1 MNRTAYG
8 AELPRPALVVAI
20 LLALAGPLRLTAAER
35 TEQLRELLRGALE
48 AFDQAVA
55 AARSNPL
62 QAEQLYRR
70 AAADFEAL
78 VASGVRNASL
88 EYNLGNTYFRLG
100 DTGRAVLHFRRALRL
115 DPRHADTTANLE
127 YVRQRV
133 KPSLAPPGGQGLT
146 DRLLFWRYNTSRG
159 QRFWTAAILS
169 AAGWL
174 LLLLARWRWQSGLL
188 LAAALVSIGLGLANA
203 GLIFLEL
210 REERIE
216 PAAVLV
222 RGEHIL
228 RRGRGEAYEPARSE
242 PLGPGIELR
251 VLEQRADWVRVRLRN
266 GETGWLPAISV
277 ERI

>member
-1 MNRTAYG
+1 
-8 AELPRPALVVAI
+8 VAV
-20 LLALAGPLRLTAAER
+20 LALAIPAILTAAER

-55 AARSNPL
+55 AARSNPS

-88 EYNLGNTYFRLG
+88 DYNLGNTYFRLG
-100 DTGRAVLHFRRALRL
+100 DPGRAVLHYRRALRL
-115 DPRHADTTANLE
+115 DPRHADAAANLE

-133 KPSLAPPGGQGLT
+133 KPYLESPASQELT
-146 DRLLFWRYNTSRG
+146 RRLLFWQHNTSRG
-159 QRFWTAAILS
+159 QRFWAAAIFS

-174 LLLLARWRWQSGLL
+174 LLLARWRWRSGLL
-188 LAAALVSIGLGLANA
+188 LGAGLVSIGLGLANA
-203 GLIFLEL
+203 GLIVLEL
-210 REERIE
+210 REEQSE

-222 RGEHIL
+222 RGEHVL

-242 PLGPGIELR
+242 PLGPGVELR

-266 GETGWLPAISV
+266 GETGWLPAAGV
-277 ERI
+277 ERV